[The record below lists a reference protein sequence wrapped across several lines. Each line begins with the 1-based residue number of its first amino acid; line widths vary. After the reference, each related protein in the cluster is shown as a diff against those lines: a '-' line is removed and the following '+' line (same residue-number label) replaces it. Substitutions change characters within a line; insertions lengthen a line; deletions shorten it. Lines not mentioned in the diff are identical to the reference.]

1 VLAMP
6 AETGDLGSGF
16 SHFPVNIK
24 QEWVCRTYRRVE
36 KVWSG
41 REMAGDVVE
50 RSRSEECDV
59 GMQQRNVCPLAGG
72 TVRLLTV
79 LAMQAKAEEFSHF
92 PGGRSES
99 AALMTTVGDL
109 GHYRLPDRMLASGV
123 FASSRSQL
131 ADIPLRGE
139 EGRDGGVQ
147 L

>member
-1 VLAMP
+1 MVSYLDPCRLHCEAVIRVSY
-6 AETGDLGSGF
+6 AGRDGGSGVWLLTL
-16 SHFPVNIK
+16 SSRSRYSPHDVSINIK

-79 LAMQAKAEEFSHF
+79 LAM
-92 PGGRSES
+92 
-99 AALMTTVGDL
+99 
-109 GHYRLPDRMLASGV
+109 
-123 FASSRSQL
+123 
-131 ADIPLRGE
+131 
-139 EGRDGGVQ
+139 
-147 L
+147 